1 MADRDRMPDPISR
14 RAILASLPIGALAGG
29 LAGGGVSA
37 ALYGTRATGFGAS
50 PPPVSSTAVSGTAG
64 PPRFDAT
71 EHGVV
76 GDGVTDNADA
86 LNQLITSV
94 PEGHDIVFPA
104 GEYRIGDRLRLRS
117 GVNLVGAGS
126 AVTTIRLI
134 DGSDTT
140 FLLMSGE
147 SGVRISGLTLD
158 GGSQSL
164 DEVALQIDSC
174 TDVVVEDC
182 AFVRMSHAVHI
193 YATGLATSSRV
204 IVRNNHFSSIV
215 DFAVR
220 VGEGANSVLI
230 ENNTVTDVKKMKAPS
245 PAAFYVRG
253 NDISVVGNV
262 VDASED
268 SGVLVAGAETRNV
281 SVVGNTL
288 RTTLVCIYYG
298 TGATEGTIVG
308 NTVESDRDFGIHL
321 FDREGSSM
329 KTVVAENHIVSSGK
343 SGVQVEGVSDLVI
356 SANMIID
363 PGTRDDQKA
372 SWRCGIALTAT
383 NGGPAS
389 EFIIVGNVIASD
401 SSSSRMEHAVLVA
414 VGSKNVRIAANVIR
428 GARASAVKLERD
440 LIPPYYVETDEDILT
455 SFTIRKQ

>member
-1 MADRDRMPDPISR
+1 
-14 RAILASLPIGALAGG
+14 
-29 LAGGGVSA
+29 
-37 ALYGTRATGFGAS
+37 
-50 PPPVSSTAVSGTAG
+50 
-64 PPRFDAT
+64 
-71 EHGVV
+71 
-76 GDGVTDNADA
+76 
-86 LNQLITSV
+86 
-94 PEGHDIVFPA
+94 
-104 GEYRIGDRLRLRS
+104 
-117 GVNLVGAGS
+117 
-126 AVTTIRLI
+126 
-134 DGSDTT
+134 
-140 FLLMSGE
+140 
-147 SGVRISGLTLD
+147 
-158 GGSQSL
+158 
-164 DEVALQIDSC
+164 
-174 TDVVVEDC
+174 
-182 AFVRMSHAVHI
+182 
-193 YATGLATSSRV
+193 
-204 IVRNNHFSSIV
+204 
-215 DFAVR
+215 
-220 VGEGANSVLI
+220 LI